1 METMMPEMAVGGD
14 QHHQQQQQQQHL
26 HHLHQLSPTSVTG
39 SSPPPPLALSTQSAD
54 VIPQQQLGPTA
65 AAAAA
70 AAAAPLSSAS
80 AASSVLPKLNE
91 IRCPPASNSET
102 KVIYHM
108 DDKDI
113 PTMVRI
119 PIAPSV
125 ITLRD
130 LKAYLSLR
138 NSSNY
143 KFYFKARDK
152 DCGIVKEE
160 IFHDNTPLP
169 FFQDKVVAYVSTFV
183 FVVSEFFFLYNQK
196 HC

>member
-39 SSPPPPLALSTQSAD
+39 SSPPPPLALSPQSAD
-54 VIPQQQLGPTA
+54 VMPQQQLGPTA

-70 AAAAPLSSAS
+70 ALSSAS